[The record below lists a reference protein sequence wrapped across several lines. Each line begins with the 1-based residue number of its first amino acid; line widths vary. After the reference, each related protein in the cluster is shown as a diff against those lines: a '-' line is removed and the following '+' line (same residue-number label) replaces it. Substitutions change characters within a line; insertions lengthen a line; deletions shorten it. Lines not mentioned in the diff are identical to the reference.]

1 MVEAFSSPK
10 MSTGTQV
17 ATHVRYSKGDRVDG
31 EEKSQV
37 EIQEHEDYS
46 ISPGLQE
53 NGKHWKFCGAAMNA
67 DFHIQHLK

>member
-46 ISPGLQE
+46 ISHGLQE
-53 NGKHWKFCGAAMNA
+53 NGKH
-67 DFHIQHLK
+67 

>member
-17 ATHVRYSKGDRVDG
+17 ATHVRYSKGVRVDG

-37 EIQEHEDYS
+37 EIKEHEDCS

-53 NGKHWKFCGAAMNA
+53 NGKH
-67 DFHIQHLK
+67 